1 MQAQRDSGN
10 HPRTEA
16 LWSAMAPSAQ
26 TQAGLKASTAASS
39 WWALHGNLDAER
51 QYQGLGEGW
60 GARQGGETTVLP
72 KRNNAIR
79 ATQPK
84 RQDGRGGAHSLP
96 MPGTDSSPTHHVLQ
110 AVAMWGWAGG
120 PLPLRRNVSVCSWP
134 HPSHVRSESNQVLT
148 CILLMTLSSEIY
160 ISYKTT
166 SKISIP
172 RNNILPL

>member
-1 MQAQRDSGN
+1 MTPGTTLGPRRSGVRW
-10 HPRTEA
+10 HLRRRHRKVSKPTW
-16 LWSAMAPSAQ
+16 LPPP
-26 TQAGLKASTAASS
+26 AG
-39 WWALHGNLDAER
+39 ALHGNPDAER
-51 QYQGLGEGW
+51 QHQGLGEVW

-72 KRNNAIR
+72 KRNNTIR

-96 MPGTDSSPTHHVLQ
+96 TPGTHSSPTHHVLQ
-110 AVAMWGWAGG
+110 AVAMWGRAGG
-120 PLPLRRNVSVCSWP
+120 PPPLRRNVSVCSWP

-148 CILLMTLSSEIY
+148 RILLMTLSSESY

-172 RNNILPL
+172 RKNILPL